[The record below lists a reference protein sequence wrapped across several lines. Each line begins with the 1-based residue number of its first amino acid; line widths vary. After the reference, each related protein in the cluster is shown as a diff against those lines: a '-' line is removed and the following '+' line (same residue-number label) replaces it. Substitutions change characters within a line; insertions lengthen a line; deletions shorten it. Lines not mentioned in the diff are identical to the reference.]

1 MSAFDLTNAGFE
13 FFGSVTIWL
22 NVARIRKDRGHA
34 GISLASII
42 FFLLWGFWNLI
53 YYPTLDQWASFAA
66 GCSITLANMVWI
78 GHLIYFG
85 KIKTNEEHNTNSLRK
100 EIRSP

>member
-1 MSAFDLTNAGFE
+1 MSTYDLLNAGFE

-22 NVARIRKDRGHA
+22 NVRQIRKDKGHS

-53 YYPTLDQWASFAA
+53 YYPSLGQWVSFGA
-66 GCSITLANMVWI
+66 GCSITLANIVWI
-78 GHLIYFG
+78 AHLLYYG
-85 KIKTNEEHNTNSLRK
+85 KIQNEEHNINTLGK
-100 EIRSP
+100 KVRST